1 MKKSPRIITRAVA
14 GLVVVLVIAG
24 LAGSARAQT
33 TTTSSSSSSSTTPT
47 TVAPTTTLS
56 TKPGPPTNVLVRV
69 KGTAATISWTAPT
82 YTGLSPISGYTVDSS
97 NAELYCVTTTL
108 SCKVSP
114 LVPGIPYKFRVRAD
128 SSAGLGELSEWSRQV
143 TLPFWFE
150 SNGIKVKLTDRTK
163 PPLSISLHTGINIVN
178 GKVWVGVM
186 TPRGLGKKQIM
197 HYFFQLIDAQKN
209 VVATFA
215 TDTNREKVVIG
226 SLAAPPGRYQVH
238 ITAELKSGR
247 KLTWHGN
254 WITVK

>member
-1 MKKSPRIITRAVA
+1 VTPRIITRVVA
-14 GLVVVLVIAG
+14 GLVVALVIAG

-33 TTTSSSSSSSTTPT
+33 TTTSSSSSSSTT
-47 TVAPTTTLS
+47 APTTALS

-69 KGTAATISWTAPT
+69 KGQVATISWKAPA
-82 YTGLSPISGYTVDSS
+82 YTGLDPIAGYTVDSS
-97 NAELYCVTTTL
+97 NGELYCVTTKL

-114 LVPGIPYKFRVRAD
+114 LVPGIPDKFRVRAD
-128 SSAGLGELSEWSRQV
+128 SSAGLGELSGWSRQV

-150 SNGIKVKLTDRTK
+150 SRGVKMKLTDATK

-178 GKVWVGVM
+178 RKVWVGVM
-186 TPRGLGKKQIM
+186 TPRGVGKKQIVN
-197 HYFFQLIDAQKN
+197 YFFQLIDADKN

-215 TDTNREKVVIG
+215 TGTNREKVVIG
-226 SLAAPPGRYQVH
+226 SLTAPPGRYQVH

>member
-1 MKKSPRIITRAVA
+1 MKKSPRIITRVVA
-14 GLVVVLVIAG
+14 GIVVVLVIAG
-24 LAGSARAQT
+24 LAGNARADT
-33 TTTSSSSSSSTTPT
+33 TTTSSAPAT

-69 KGTAATISWTAPT
+69 KGTVATISWKAPA
-82 YTGLSPISGYTVDSS
+82 YTGLDPIAGYTVDSS
-97 NAELYCVTTTL
+97 NGELYCVTTKL

-128 SSAGLGELSEWSRQV
+128 SSAGLGELSAWSRQV

-150 SNGIKVKLTDRTK
+150 SRGIKMKLTDRTK
-163 PPLSISLHTGINIVN
+163 PSTNISLHTGINIID

-186 TPRGLGKKQIM
+186 TPRGVGKKQIVN
-197 HYFFQLIDAQKN
+197 YFFQLIDADKN
-209 VVATFA
+209 VVATFG
-215 TDTNREKVVIG
+215 TRTNREKVVIG
-226 SLAAPPGRYQVH
+226 SLTAPPGRYQVH

-247 KLTWHGN
+247 KLTWHGS

>member
-1 MKKSPRIITRAVA
+1 MKKSPRIITRVVA
-14 GLVVVLVIAG
+14 GIVVVLVIAG
-24 LAGSARAQT
+24 LAGNARAVT
-33 TTTSSSSSSSTTPT
+33 TTSSSSSSTTPT

-69 KGTAATISWTAPT
+69 KGQAATISWRAPA
-82 YTGLSPISGYTVDSS
+82 YTGLSPIAGYTVDSS
-97 NAELYCVTTTL
+97 NGELYCVTTAL

-128 SSAGLGELSEWSRQV
+128 SSAGLGELSAWSRQV

-150 SNGIKVKLTDRTK
+150 SRGVKMKLTDATK

-186 TPRGLGKKQIM
+186 TPRGVGKKQIVN
-197 HYFFQLIDAQKN
+197 YFFQLIDAEKN
-209 VVATFA
+209 VVATFG
-215 TDTNREKVVIG
+215 TSTNREKVVIG
-226 SLAAPPGRYQVH
+226 SLTAPPGRYQVH

-247 KLTWHGN
+247 KLTWHGS